1 MDSVIYT
8 IIGFAFGSATSYFS
22 FKLGSR
28 TYERALEFYTSPT
41 VPVEKEFESDS
52 TPEQMDWDSHD
63 NYVNYGPDEDDKPT
77 A

>member
-8 IIGFAFGSATSYFS
+8 LVGFAFGSATSYFS

-41 VPVEKEFESDS
+41 VPVEKEFTSDS
-52 TPEQMDWDSHD
+52 TPESLDWESHD
-63 NYVNYGPDEDDKPT
+63 NYVNFGPDEDEAK